1 MFDGIRHRGTREK
14 DIACNCG
21 ILFFMLAVKN
31 IQVNLTVFNLC
42 LAQYRKYTHFLYIHS
57 LRFDI
62 SRSLIRIFEVFL
74 EYTSARSKK
83 YSSKLDISRSLI
95 RIFAVVKY
103 IN

>member
-1 MFDGIRHRGTREK
+1 M
-14 DIACNCG
+14 
-21 ILFFMLAVKN
+21 KN
-31 IQVNLTVFNLC
+31 IQANLTVFNLC

-62 SRSLIRIFEVFL
+62 SRALICIFEVFL
-74 EYTSARSKK
+74 EYTFARSEK

-95 RIFAVVKY
+95 CIFAAVKY